1 MFGGNVIQSCLNTQK
16 PIDINHGKVIAP
28 SYKKAIMKRLA
39 IVFIVMCI
47 GAYMMLSEK
56 EKKEFKEQGQK
67 LKKKFRKSHFPG
79 KEPMPA

>member
-1 MFGGNVIQSCLNTQK
+1 MFGGNIIQPCLNTRK
-16 PIDINHGKVIAP
+16 PIDINHGKVISR
-28 SYKKAIMKRLA
+28 SYKNAIMKRLS

-47 GAYMMLSEK
+47 GDYLMLSEK

-67 LKKKFRKSHFPG
+67 LKKKFRKTHFPG

>member
-1 MFGGNVIQSCLNTQK
+1 
-16 PIDINHGKVIAP
+16 
-28 SYKKAIMKRLA
+28 MKRLA

-47 GAYMMLSEK
+47 GAYMMLTEK